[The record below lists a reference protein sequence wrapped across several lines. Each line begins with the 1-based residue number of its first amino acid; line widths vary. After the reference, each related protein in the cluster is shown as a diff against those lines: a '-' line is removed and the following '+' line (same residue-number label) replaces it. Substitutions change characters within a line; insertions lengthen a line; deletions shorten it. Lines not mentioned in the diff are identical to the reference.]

1 MRKTVIHILFLTMLL
16 LVSCQQQGF
25 RAPSSSE
32 NDSILNLS
40 YINKVYNHDPS
51 QALLLVDSAE
61 RQGIFPSWQAD
72 SLRAKMCL
80 DGYYDLNRSIEYA
93 LRALNNDSVYS
104 NDQRHL
110 NMLVLVSQIEV
121 SLGRYSECI

>member
-93 LRALNNDSVYS
+93 WDDTLSAYSSVMTAMRWPNN
-104 NDQRHL
+104 
-110 NMLVLVSQIEV
+110 
-121 SLGRYSECI
+121 